1 MEKIK
6 FLPIKMIQK
15 RENID
20 QSLREAGGGNLPEWL
35 SKVDV
40 EERSSMVLSTLD
52 QFENYFIET
61 EGIIP
66 ATLELTMDSEATA
79 KIYRSKIRNIVDVNK
94 KNNIIG
100 LKKDDTLIIKIESQ
114 KDLKEMVSNFKST
127 QKHKDGLATL
137 VGSKKFSPDINV
149 ECKDILKVKLINY
162 QDRDINDKVER
173 QFESKCQV
181 LGLTYKSINY
191 TKDMNIYKVNYDEKS
206 FVALQSFDAIASIE
220 DMPKL
225 GLSFDSLSQEDEEP
239 LEIKVP
245 EDGIE
250 YPIVGVLD
258 SGIASNSFM
267 KPWIEDCYSPY
278 IESDQDQGHGSEVA
292 SIIVYGDELHDQE
305 IVIKK
310 GVKLYNACVLPKKEL
325 REVLTEVDLVQNI
338 RDAVKNRPDIKIWN
352 MCIGWQRE
360 IDMNKISDFGAAL
373 DYLCDE
379 FDIIICTSVGNCKN
393 FLANIAVGR
402 MQDSADSVRAISI
415 GSLAHIKNHFDI
427 SEVNHPSPFSRKGPG
442 PFNLIKPEL
451 THFGGNAGKDD
462 RGRLK
467 QSGVKVINKDG
478 NIAESIG
485 TSFSTPRICGL
496 LAALHSEIENYDP
509 LLLKA
514 LLIHSAKY
522 PDIEIDDESRLN
534 KMGFGMPTSVNEILF
549 NSENEITLIIRD
561 VIERGSFIEILDF
574 PFPKSMVNGDHY
586 YGEITITLV
595 SSPDL
600 DVNQGEEYCQ
610 SNIDVYFGTTD
621 DIVERKGKTIRNDI
635 GKDTKSAKNVLAP
648 ELYSKTKKR
657 ENKGFRTERILKS
670 YHQNFLP
677 IKKWVV
683 NLEEMTDGNKRKFL
697 EIPKLWYLKIDGL
710 FRDHIEKI
718 TDQLNNEFC
727 LVITIRDTKNDN
739 KIYEEIEQEL
749 DARNFAQN
757 NISLKSNVTLR
768 A

>member
-6 FLPIKMIQK
+6 YLPIKMIQK
-15 RENID
+15 REDID
-20 QSLREAGGGNLPEWL
+20 QSLTEAGGGNLPEWL

-52 QFENYFIET
+52 LFSNYFTET
-61 EGIIP
+61 EGKIP
-66 ATLELTMDSEATA
+66 ATLELTMDSKTTA
-79 KIYRSKIRNIVDVNK
+79 KTYRSYIRNIVDVNK

-100 LKKDDTLIIKIESQ
+100 LKKDDTLIIKIEDQ

-137 VGSKKFSPDINV
+137 VDSKKFSPDINV
-149 ECKDILKVKLINY
+149 EYKDVLKVKLINY
-162 QDRDINDKVER
+162 QDRDINDQVEKL
-173 QFESKCQV
+173 FESKCQA
-181 LGLTYKSINY
+181 LSLTYESIQY
-191 TKDMNIYKVNYDEKS
+191 TKDIIIYKVNYDEKT

-220 DMPKL
+220 DMPML
-225 GLSFDSLSQEDEEP
+225 GFSFDTLDQEDEGSI
-239 LEIKVP
+239 EIKVP
-245 EDGIE
+245 KDEIE

-267 KPWIEDCYSPY
+267 KPWIEDSYSPY
-278 IESDQDQGHGSEVA
+278 IASDQDQGHGSAVA

-305 IVIKK
+305 IANKK
-310 GVKLYNACVLPKKEL
+310 GVKLYDACVLPKEEL
-325 REVLTEVDLVQNI
+325 REALTELDLVQNI

-360 IDMNKISDFGAAL
+360 IDMSKISDFGAAL

-379 FDIIICTSVGNCKN
+379 FGIIICTSVGNCKN
-393 FLANIAVGR
+393 FLANSAVGR

-415 GSLAHIKNHFDI
+415 GSLAHIKNHYDI
-427 SEVNHPSPFSRKGPG
+427 SEANHPSPFSRKGPG

-451 THFGGNAGKDD
+451 THYGGNAGKDD

-485 TSFSTPRICGL
+485 TSFSTPRICSL

-549 NSENEITLIIRD
+549 NSENEITLIVRD
-561 VIERGSFIEILDF
+561 AIERGSFIEILDF

-586 YGEITITLV
+586 YGEISITLV
-595 SSPDL
+595 SNPDL

-621 DIVERKGKTIRNDI
+621 NIVERKGKTIRNEI
-635 GKDTKSAKNVLAP
+635 GKDTKSSKNVLAP
-648 ELYSKTKKR
+648 ELYSNTKKR

-670 YHQNFLP
+670 YHQKFLP

-683 NLEEMTDGNKRKFL
+683 NLDEMTDGNKRKYL
-697 EIPKLWYLKIDGL
+697 EFPKLWYLKIDAL

-727 LVITIRDTKNDN
+727 LIITIRDTKKDN

-749 DARNFAQN
+749 DAKNFVQN
-757 NISLKSNVTLR
+757 DISLRSRVTLR
-768 A
+768 S

>member
-1 MEKIK
+1 MERIK
-6 FLPIKMIQK
+6 YLPIKMIQK
-15 RENID
+15 REDID
-20 QSLREAGGGNLPEWL
+20 QSLREASGRNIPEWM
-35 SKVDV
+35 SKIDV

-52 QFENYFIET
+52 QFSNYFT
-61 EGIIP
+61 EKEGKIP
-66 ATLELTMDSEATA
+66 ATLELTMDSKTTA
-79 KIYRSKIRNIVDVNK
+79 KTYRSYIRNIVDVNK

-100 LKKDDTLIIKIESQ
+100 LKKDDTLIIKIEDQ
-114 KDLKEMVSNFKST
+114 RDLKEMVSNLKST
-127 QKHKDGLATL
+127 QKHKNGLATL
-137 VGSKKFSPDINV
+137 VDSKKFSPEINV
-149 ECKDILKVKLINY
+149 ESKDVLKVKLINY
-162 QDRDINDKVER
+162 QDRDINDQVER
-173 QFESKCQV
+173 QFEAKCQA
-181 LGLTYKSINY
+181 LGLTYESIHY
-191 TKDMNIYKVNYDEKS
+191 TKDLNIYKVNYDEKS

-220 DMPKL
+220 DMPML
-225 GLSFDSLSQEDEEP
+225 GFSFDSLDQEDEKP
-239 LEIKVP
+239 IEIKEP
-245 EDGIE
+245 IDGIE

-267 KPWIEDCYSPY
+267 KPWIEDSYSPY
-278 IESDQDQGHGSEVA
+278 IESDQDQGHGSAVA

-305 IVIKK
+305 IVNKK
-310 GVKLYNACVLPKKEL
+310 GVKLYDACVLPKKDLQED
-325 REVLTEVDLVQNI
+325 LTEVDLVQNI
-338 RDAVKNRPDIKIWN
+338 RDAIRNKPDIKIWN
-352 MCIGWQRE
+352 LCIGWQRE

-379 FDIIICTSVGNCKN
+379 FGIIICTSVGNCMN
-393 FLANIAVGR
+393 FLANSAVGR

-415 GSLAHIKNHFDI
+415 GSLAHIKNHYDI
-427 SEVNHPSPFSRKGPG
+427 SEANHPSPFSRKGPG
-442 PFNLIKPEL
+442 PFKLIKPEL

-467 QSGVKVINKDG
+467 QSGVKVINIDG
-478 NIAESIG
+478 NIAECIG
-485 TSFSTPRICGL
+485 TSFSTPRICSL

-549 NSENEITLIIRD
+549 NSENEITLIVRD

-574 PFPKSMVNGDHY
+574 PFPKSMVNDDHY

-595 SSPDL
+595 SNPDL

-621 DIVERKGKTIRNDI
+621 DIVERKGKTIRNEI
-635 GKDTKSAKNVLAP
+635 GKDTKSSQNVLAP

-657 ENKGFRTERILKS
+657 ENKGFRSERILKS
-670 YHQNFLP
+670 YHQKFLP

-683 NLEEMTDGNKRKFL
+683 NLEEMTDGNKRKYL
-697 EIPKLWYLKIDGL
+697 EFPKLWYLKIDAL

-727 LVITIRDTKNDN
+727 LVITIRDTKKDN

-749 DARNFAQN
+749 DAKNFVQN
-757 NISLKSNVTLR
+757 DISLRSRVTLQT
-768 A
+768 

>member
-6 FLPIKMIQK
+6 YLPIKMIQK
-15 RENID
+15 REDID
-20 QSLREAGGGNLPEWL
+20 QSLREVGGSNLPEWL

-40 EERSSMVLSTLD
+40 EERSSMVISTLD
-52 QFENYFIET
+52 QFYNYFTET
-61 EGIIP
+61 EGKIP
-66 ATLELTMDSEATA
+66 ATLELTMDSKATA
-79 KIYRSKIRNIVDVNK
+79 KTYRSSIRNIVDVNK

-100 LKKDDTLIIKIESQ
+100 LKKDDTLIIKIEDQS
-114 KDLKEMVSNFKST
+114 DLKEMVSNFKST

-137 VGSKKFSPDINV
+137 VDSKKFSPDINV
-149 ECKDILKVKLINY
+149 ECKDVLKIKLIDY
-162 QDRDINDKVER
+162 QDRDINDQVER
-173 QFESKCQV
+173 QFESKCQA
-181 LGLTYKSINY
+181 LGLTYQSIHY
-191 TKDMNIYKVNYDEKS
+191 TKDLNIYKVNYDEKT

-220 DMPKL
+220 DMPMF
-225 GLSFDSLSQEDEEP
+225 GFSFDSLDKEDEEP
-239 LEIKVP
+239 LEIKEPVN
-245 EDGIE
+245 GIE

-267 KPWIEDCYSPY
+267 KPWIEDSYSPY
-278 IESDQDQGHGSEVA
+278 IESDQDQGHGSAVA
-292 SIIVYGDELHDQE
+292 SIIVYGDDLHHQE
-305 IVIKK
+305 IVNGR
-310 GVKLYNACVLPKKEL
+310 GVKLYDACVLPK
-325 REVLTEVDLVQNI
+325 RDLQKGLAEADLIQNI
-338 RDAVKNRPDIKIWN
+338 RDAISNRPDIKIWN
-352 MCIGWQRE
+352 LCIGWERE
-360 IDMNKISDFGAAL
+360 IDMSKISDFGAAL

-379 FDIIICTSVGNCKN
+379 FEIIICTSVGNCTN
-393 FLANIAVGR
+393 FLANSAVGR
-402 MQDSADSVRAISI
+402 IQDSADSVRAISI
-415 GSLAHIKNHFDI
+415 GSLAHIKNHYDI
-427 SEVNHPSPFSRKGPG
+427 SEANHPSPFSRKGPG

-462 RGRLK
+462 RGRLSK
-467 QSGVKVINKDG
+467 SGVKVVNKDG
-478 NIAESIG
+478 KIAESIG

-509 LLLKA
+509 LVLKA

-522 PDIEIDDESRLN
+522 PDIDIDDESRLN

-549 NSENEITLIIRD
+549 NSENEITLIVRD

-574 PFPKSMVNGDHY
+574 PFPKSMVNDDHY

-595 SSPDL
+595 SNPDL

-621 DIVERKGKTIRNDI
+621 DIVERKGKTIRNEI
-635 GKDTKSAKNVLAP
+635 GKDTKSSKNVLAP

-657 ENKGFRTERILKS
+657 ENKGFRSERILKS
-670 YHQNFLP
+670 YHQKFLP

-683 NLEEMTDGNKRKFL
+683 NLEEMTDGNKRKYL
-697 EIPKLWYLKIDGL
+697 EFPKLWYLKIDGL

-739 KIYEEIEQEL
+739 NIYSEIEQEL
-749 DARNFAQN
+749 EAKNFIQN
-757 NISLKSNVTLR
+757 DINIKSKITLNV
-768 A
+768 

>member
-1 MEKIK
+1 MERIK
-6 FLPIKMIQK
+6 YLPIKMIQK
-15 RENID
+15 REDID
-20 QSLREAGGGNLPEWL
+20 QSLREASGRNIPEWM
-35 SKVDV
+35 SKIDV

-52 QFENYFIET
+52 QFSNYFT
-61 EGIIP
+61 EKEGKIP
-66 ATLELTMDSEATA
+66 ATLELTMDSKTTA
-79 KIYRSKIRNIVDVNK
+79 KTYRSYIRNIVDVNK

-100 LKKDDTLIIKIESQ
+100 LKKDDTLIIKIEDQ
-114 KDLKEMVSNFKST
+114 RDLKEMVSNLKST
-127 QKHKDGLATL
+127 QKHKNGLATL
-137 VGSKKFSPDINV
+137 VDSKKFSPEINV
-149 ECKDILKVKLINY
+149 ESKDLLKVKLINY
-162 QDRDINDKVER
+162 QDRDINDQVER
-173 QFESKCQV
+173 QFEAKCQA
-181 LGLTYKSINY
+181 LGLTYESIHY
-191 TKDMNIYKVNYDEKS
+191 TKDLNIYKVNYDEKS

-220 DMPKL
+220 DMPML
-225 GLSFDSLSQEDEEP
+225 GFSFDSLDQEDEKP
-239 LEIKVP
+239 IEIKEP
-245 EDGIE
+245 IDGIE

-267 KPWIEDCYSPY
+267 KPWIEDSYSPY
-278 IESDQDQGHGSEVA
+278 IESDQDQGHGSAVA

-305 IVIKK
+305 IVNKK
-310 GVKLYNACVLPKKEL
+310 GVKLYDACVLPKKDLQED
-325 REVLTEVDLVQNI
+325 LTEVDLVQNI
-338 RDAVKNRPDIKIWN
+338 RDAIRNKPDIKIWN
-352 MCIGWQRE
+352 LCIGWQRE

-379 FDIIICTSVGNCKN
+379 FGIIICTSVGNCMN
-393 FLANIAVGR
+393 FLANSAVGR

-415 GSLAHIKNHFDI
+415 GSLAHIKNHYDI
-427 SEVNHPSPFSRKGPG
+427 SEANHPSPFSRKGPG
-442 PFNLIKPEL
+442 PFKLIKPEL

-467 QSGVKVINKDG
+467 QSGVKVINIDG
-478 NIAESIG
+478 NIAECIG
-485 TSFSTPRICGL
+485 TSFSTPRICSL

-549 NSENEITLIIRD
+549 NSENEITLIVRD

-574 PFPKSMVNGDHY
+574 PFPKSMVNDDHY

-595 SSPDL
+595 SNPDL

-621 DIVERKGKTIRNDI
+621 DIVERKGKTIRNEI
-635 GKDTKSAKNVLAP
+635 GKDTKSSQNVLAP

-657 ENKGFRTERILKS
+657 ENKGFRSERILKS
-670 YHQNFLP
+670 YHQKFLP

-683 NLEEMTDGNKRKFL
+683 NLEEMTDGNKRKYL
-697 EIPKLWYLKIDGL
+697 EFPKLWYLKIDAL

-727 LVITIRDTKNDN
+727 LVITIRDTKKDN

-749 DARNFAQN
+749 DAKNFVQN
-757 NISLKSNVTLR
+757 DISLRSRVTLQT
-768 A
+768 